1 MPQSVIMKILWW
13 PGDAYSQV
21 KAKRYVPTLAALGA
35 GYYFFGF
42 PLDMSD
48 TTQWAYGY
56 LAAGVVN
63 YAASEYI
70 GGGGSSMPV
79 SQYM

>member
-1 MPQSVIMKILWW
+1 MSSVVMKIVAW
-13 PGDAYSQV
+13 PADSYAQL
-21 KAKRYVPTLAALGA
+21 KAGRYVPTLAALGA

-48 TTQWAYGY
+48 TTQWVYGY

-70 GGGGSSMPV
+70 GPSAMPM

>member
-1 MPQSVIMKILWW
+1 MSSVVMKIVAW
-13 PGDAYSQV
+13 PSDSYAQI
-21 KAKRYVPTLAALGA
+21 KAGRYLPTLAALGA

-48 TTQWAYGY
+48 TSQWVYGY

-70 GGGGSSMPV
+70 GGGSSAMPV